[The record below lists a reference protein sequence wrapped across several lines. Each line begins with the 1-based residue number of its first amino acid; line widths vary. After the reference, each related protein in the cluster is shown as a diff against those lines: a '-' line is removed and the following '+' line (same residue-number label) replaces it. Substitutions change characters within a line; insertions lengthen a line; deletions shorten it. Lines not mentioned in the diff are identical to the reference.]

1 MSSRLEHSFGCDPRW
16 RVGLTPSPHRRAG
29 LVLALLGAAIGCQS
43 PPADAPSAVGDGE
56 GPVRV
61 AVVYPER
68 AAIHREVSEPGT
80 IEAFEETPVFAKVSG
95 YVKDGWKDRGA
106 MLRKGEILAELSAP
120 ELVDD
125 LGQKETLVGHAEAM
139 IEQAREAVAVAEKAY
154 RTAVDQVE
162 VAEANRQ
169 IFLAREERTR
179 GQYLRLERTGTAAL
193 DRENIDEAKLAY
205 TTARAG
211 TLKATA
217 EIKAAE
223 AMRDEN
229 KARWDKALADL
240 KVAEVNR
247 KVAQKNRDVARD
259 MVAYLRLEAPYDC
272 VVFQRNVVTGDFVQ
286 AATAGKGQ
294 PLFVVHRTDRMRISV
309 QVPEIDAPWV
319 REGDRQGTG
328 ASIRIQA
335 LPGEKFAGRVA
346 RISWSLDPIER
357 TLRAE
362 VDVPNPDGLLR
373 PGMYAYATLTDEETA
388 LTLPRSAVVT
398 EGEITSGYRSYCWQ
412 VEDGKVRRLAVE
424 LGPEDRKRVAVLRKQ
439 SRTTGRWEPFTGDEE
454 IVRGDVSGL
463 KEDQAVQVEPEG
475 R

>member
-1 MSSRLEHSFGCDPRW
+1 M
-16 RVGLTPSPHRRAG
+16 A
-29 LVLALLGAAIGCQS
+29 VLAAIGCQHS
-43 PPADAPSAVGDGE
+43 PADVPP
-56 GPVRV
+56 PVSDHERSSRV
-61 AVVYPER
+61 AVVHPER

-80 IEAFEETPVFAKVSG
+80 VEAFEETPVFAKVSG

-106 MLRKGEILAELSAP
+106 RLSKGEVLAELWAP

-125 LGQKETLVGHAEAM
+125 LGQKESLLGHAEAL

-154 RTAVDQVE
+154 RSAVAQVE

-169 IFLAREERTR
+169 IFLEREERTR
-179 GQYLRLERTGTAAL
+179 KQYLRLERAGTAAL
-193 DRENIDEAKLAY
+193 DRENIEEAELGYK
-205 TTARAG
+205 TARAG
-211 TLKATA
+211 VLKAAA

-223 AMRDEN
+223 AVRDEN

-272 VVFQRNVVTGDFVQ
+272 VVFQRHVVTGDFVQ

-294 PLFVVHRTDRMRISV
+294 PLFVVHRTDRMRIAV
-309 QVPEIDAPWV
+309 QVPESDAPWV
-319 REGDRQGTG
+319 REGT
-328 ASIRIQA
+328 AANIRVQA
-335 LPGEKFAGRVA
+335 LPGQNFAGRVA
-346 RISWSLDPIER
+346 RISWSLDPIAR

-362 VDVPNPDGLLR
+362 VDVPNSDSLLR
-373 PGMYAYATLTDEETA
+373 PGMYAYATLTGEQPTA

-398 EGEITSGYRSYCWQ
+398 EGDITSGYRTYCWQ

-424 LGPEDRKRVAVLRKQ
+424 LGGPGDRERVAVLRKQ
-439 SRTTGRWEPFTGDEE
+439 SRTNGPWEPFTGTEE
-454 IVRGDVSGL
+454 ILRGDLSGL
-463 KEDQAVQVEPEG
+463 KEGQAVQVDAEG

>member
-1 MSSRLEHSFGCDPRW
+1 MN
-16 RVGLTPSPHRRAG
+16 RRPFLRRTDLQSVRKRDALQMRPTQF
-29 LVLALLGAAIGCQS
+29 LVLAVLSAIGCHH
-43 PPADAPSAVGDGE
+43 PPADAPAAAGDGE
-56 GPVRV
+56 RLPRV
-61 AVVYPER
+61 SVVSPER

-106 MLRKGEILAELSAP
+106 MLHKGEILAELSAP

-125 LGQKETLVGHAEAM
+125 LGQKETLVGHAEALV
-139 IEQAREAVAVAEKAY
+139 EQAREAVAVAEKAY
-154 RTAVDQVE
+154 RSAVAGVE

-169 IFLAREERTR
+169 VFLAREERTH
-179 GQYLRLERTGTAAL
+179 GQYLRLERMGTAAL
-193 DRENIDEAKLAY
+193 DRENIDEAKLGY
-205 TTARAG
+205 MTARAG
-211 TLKATA
+211 VLKAAA

-223 AMRDEN
+223 AVRDEN

-272 VVFQRNVVTGDFVQ
+272 VVFQRHVVTGDFVQ

-294 PLFVVHRTDRMRISV
+294 PLFVVHRTDLLRIAV
-309 QVPEIDAPWV
+309 QVPETDAPWV
-319 REGDRQGTG
+319 RQGVREGTA
-328 ASIRIQA
+328 ASIRVQA

-398 EGEITSGYRSYCWQ
+398 EGEITSGYRTYCWQ

-424 LGPEDRKRVAVLRKQ
+424 LGPGDRERVAVLRKQ
-439 SRTTGRWEPFTGDEE
+439 PRPGGQWEPFSGAEA
-454 IVRGDVSGL
+454 IVRGDLSGL
-463 KEDQAVQVEPEG
+463 KEAQAVRVDPE
-475 R
+475 RR